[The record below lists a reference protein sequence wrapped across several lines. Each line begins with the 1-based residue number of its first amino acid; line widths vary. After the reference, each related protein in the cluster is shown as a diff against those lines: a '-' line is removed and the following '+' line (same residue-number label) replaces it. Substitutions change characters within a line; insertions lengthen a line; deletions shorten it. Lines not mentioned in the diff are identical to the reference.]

1 MYANLEQD
9 YEKRILELETQKNL
23 LRNRINQLSN
33 ENAQLR
39 AQIQQLL
46 SEANQ
51 NLNSLQPPPN
61 LHLTPQSVPQTNTPY
76 PPSPSLDQPSS
87 PSGHYAIPTVPL
99 GDASVTMKRQCP
111 QCRAHGFAIKEVDDR
126 TNIISY
132 IPRRMYAKKR
142 VCTKC
147 MYEF

>member
-33 ENAQLR
+33 ENAHLR

-46 SEANQ
+46 SEDNQ
-51 NLNSLQPPPN
+51 TLNSLQPPPN
-61 LHLTPQSVPQTNTPY
+61 LHLTPQSGQQTITTYPQ
-76 PPSPSLDQPSS
+76 SPSLDQPSS
-87 PSGHYAIPTVPL
+87 PSGQYMSPPVQL

-111 QCRAHGFAIKEVDDR
+111 QCRAYGFAIKEVDDR

-147 MYEF
+147 MHEF

>member
-1 MYANLEQD
+1 MYANLEQN
-9 YEKRILELETQKNL
+9 YENRIIELENQTNL
-23 LRNRINQLSN
+23 LRSRINQLSN
-33 ENAQLR
+33 ENTQLR

-46 SEANQ
+46 SETNQ

-61 LHLTPQSVPQTNTPY
+61 LYMTPQSVPQTITTY
-76 PPSPSLDQPSS
+76 PQSSSLDQPSS
-87 PSGHYAIPTVPL
+87 PSGQYVSPPVPS
-99 GDASVTMKRQCP
+99 GDVSVTLKRQCP
-111 QCRAHGFAIKEVDDR
+111 QCRAYGFAIKEVDDR

-147 MYEF
+147 MHEF